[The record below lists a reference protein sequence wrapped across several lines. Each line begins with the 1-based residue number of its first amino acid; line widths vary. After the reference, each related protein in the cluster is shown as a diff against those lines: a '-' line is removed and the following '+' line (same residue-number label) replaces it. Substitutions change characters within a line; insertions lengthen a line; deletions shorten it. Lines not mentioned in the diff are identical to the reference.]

1 VIAQATATS
10 ANLLPGRFRF
20 AVGTGEAV
28 ERAHPRR
35 PLTGRR
41 RPPGHAHRGDRRDP
55 LAVASPTARTRERY
69 LEAVKAYADA
79 GFDDVAVT
87 QIGPDQDG
95 FLDLDERELH
105 GRLALPRK

>member
-1 VIAQATATS
+1 
-10 ANLLPGRFRF
+10 
-20 AVGTGEAV
+20 
-28 ERAHPRR
+28 
-35 PLTGRR
+35 
-41 RPPGHAHRGDRRDP
+41 
-55 LAVASPTARTRERY
+55 VASPTARTRERY

-95 FLDLDERELH
+95 FLDLYERELH

>member
-1 VIAQATATS
+1 
-10 ANLLPGRFRF
+10 
-20 AVGTGEAV
+20 
-28 ERAHPRR
+28 
-35 PLTGRR
+35 
-41 RPPGHAHRGDRRDP
+41 
-55 LAVASPTARTRERY
+55 VASPTARTRERY

-95 FLDLDERELH
+95 FLDLDECGLH